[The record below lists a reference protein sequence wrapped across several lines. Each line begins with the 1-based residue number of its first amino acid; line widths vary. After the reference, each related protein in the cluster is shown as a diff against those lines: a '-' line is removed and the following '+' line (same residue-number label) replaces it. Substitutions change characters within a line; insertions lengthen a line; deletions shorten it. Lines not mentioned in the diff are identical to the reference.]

1 MNDESFLDE
10 ALATAREACAAAARV
25 IAPHW
30 QRGVAVEHK
39 ADATPV
45 TVADREAEI
54 AIRAVIRAHW
64 PAHGFH
70 GEEFGAEAGDGRHR
84 WLVDP
89 IDGTKSFVR
98 RNPFFSTQVALM
110 RDGELLLGVSSA
122 PHFGETA
129 WARRGGGAWLDGAR
143 IRCADTSRIED
154 AAISFG
160 NMKTLARGARWSV
173 VAGVVRDANRTRGY
187 GDFYHYHLLARGAL
201 DAVVESDVNILDVAP
216 LVVILREAG
225 AVFTDLEGREPGLD
239 TTSVLAATPAIHAE
253 LLRRFKAQEEQNEP
267 SSRIAP

>member
-1 MNDESFLDE
+1 MNDETFLDE
-10 ALATAREACAAAARV
+10 ALAAAREAADAAARV

-45 TVADREAEI
+45 TVADREAEL
-54 AIRAVIRAHW
+54 AIKAVLRARF
-64 PAHGFH
+64 PGHGFH
-70 GEEFGAEAGDGRHR
+70 GEEFGREQGDGEHL

-98 RNPFFSTQVALM
+98 GNPFFSTQIALM
-110 RDGELLLGVSSA
+110 RGGKLLLGVSSA

-129 WARRGGGAWLDGAR
+129 WARRGGGAWLDGKR
-143 IRCADTSRIED
+143 IRCADTARIGD

-160 NMKTLARGARWSV
+160 NLKTLARSARWPD

-187 GDFYHYHLLARGAL
+187 GDFYHYHLLARGAI
-201 DAVVESDVNILDVAP
+201 DAVVESDVNILDIAP

-225 AVFTDLEGREPGLD
+225 AVFTDLEGREPGLA
-239 TTSVLAATPAIHAE
+239 TTSVLAATPGLHQE
-253 LLRRFKAQEEQNEP
+253 LLRRL
-267 SSRIAP
+267 SR

>member
-1 MNDESFLDE
+1 MNRDDSFLDD
-10 ALATAREACAAAARV
+10 ALATAREAADAAARV
-25 IAPHW
+25 IAPYW
-30 QRGVAVEHK
+30 RGGVEVEHK

-45 TVADREAEI
+45 TVADREAEL
-54 AIRAVIRAHW
+54 AIKAVIRAKF

-70 GEEFGAEAGDGRHR
+70 GEEFGTEPGDGRHR

-110 RDGELLLGVSSA
+110 RDHQLVLGVSSA

-143 IRCADTSRIED
+143 IRCAATARIAD

-160 NMKTLARGARWSV
+160 NLKTLARSDRWSA
-173 VAGVVRDANRTRGY
+173 VAGIVRDANRTRGY
-187 GDFYHYHLLARGAL
+187 GDFYHYHLLARGAI
-201 DAVVESDVNILDVAP
+201 DAVVESDVNILDIAP

-225 AVFTDLEGREPGLD
+225 ALFTDLEGREPGLD
-239 TTSVLAATPAIHAE
+239 TTSVLAAVPAVHAE
-253 LLRRFKAQEEQNEP
+253 LLRRFA
-267 SSRIAP
+267 SGG